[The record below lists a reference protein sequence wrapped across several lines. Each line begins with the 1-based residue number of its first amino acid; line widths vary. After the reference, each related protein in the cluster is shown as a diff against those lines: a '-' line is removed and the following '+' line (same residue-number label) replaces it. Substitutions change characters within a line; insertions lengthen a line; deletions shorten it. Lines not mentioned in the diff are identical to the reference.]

1 MAHLSPDDRYIAV
14 ASAITVAG
22 VAGVAT
28 DDTRKPQRFSISEPF
43 PAAIQTVRLRS
54 GQEEEEEEEEEEG
67 DGGDY
72 AASTWRGV
80 PSLR

>member
-1 MAHLSPDDRYIAV
+1 LLARLEA
-14 ASAITVAG
+14 AG
-22 VAGVAT
+22 VDAEARVVAMAEDRT
-28 DDTRKPQRFSISEPF
+28 DLVVGREWI
-43 PAAIQTVRLRS
+43 IS
-54 GQEEEEEEEEEEG
+54 GQGQEEEEEEEEEEEG